1 MALTR
6 LPQIAASACAAQ
18 AAGFAMTGNLSVGID
33 LVKTSSIAGSLEQFG
48 QRFLDRIFTAGEIAY
63 ALDAPA
69 FKLDRLAARFAA
81 KEAAMKALQLTNLG
95 VAWTDIEVVREPS
108 GNCELNFKGAARAA
122 VLGNGIVKT
131 CLSMSHEGEYAT
143 AIVIAQHAAQH

>member
-1 MALTR
+1 MALNR
-6 LPQIAASACAAQ
+6 LPEIAAAACAGQ
-18 AAGFAMTGNLSVGID
+18 AAALALTGNLSVGID
-33 LVKTSSIAGSLEQFG
+33 LVKTSSIAESLEQFG
-48 QRFLDRIFTAGEIAY
+48 QRFLERIFTTAEVAY

-69 FKLDRLAARFAA
+69 FKLERLAARFAA

-108 GNCELNFKGAARAA
+108 GNCELNFKGAAQVA
-122 VLGNGIVKT
+122 VLSNGIVT

-143 AIVIAQHAAQH
+143 AIVIAQRVDRH